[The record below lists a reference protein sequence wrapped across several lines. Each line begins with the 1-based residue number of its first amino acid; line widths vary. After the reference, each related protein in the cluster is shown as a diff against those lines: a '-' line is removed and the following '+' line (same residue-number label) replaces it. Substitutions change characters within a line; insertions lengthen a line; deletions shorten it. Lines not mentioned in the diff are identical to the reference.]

1 VECGCCGDSYIL
13 KKKRYYCSLRYA
25 SKSCQNKRTILREDL
40 EHRVLD
46 ALRVQLVDPNLA
58 AEAMQAYVE
67 AINRHN
73 RERRSSQD
81 ADRRML
87 TETQQKIKNMVSAI
101 ENGEYSLKLSARL
114 RELEEQEAKLKGRL
128 VHVPEEIQIPPIGE
142 LCCKVERLLEA
153 WEDPEE
159 RGEAVAVIRGL
170 IDRIV
175 ITPHPNGKRG
185 WANVTVHSDLAKIL
199 DPTPH
204 NGQLGH
210 ASIPLSE
217 GQGSRYHREGYSLAI
232 AA

>member
-1 VECGCCGDSYIL
+1 
-13 KKKRYYCSLRYA
+13 
-25 SKSCQNKRTILREDL
+25 L

-46 ALRVQLVDPNLA
+46 ALREHFIDPNLA
-58 AEAMQAYVE
+58 AEAMQAYIDAVY
-67 AINRHN
+67 RHN

-81 ADRRML
+81 ADRKIL

-101 ENGEYSLKLSARL
+101 ENGEYSPRLSARL
-114 RELEEQEAKLKGRL
+114 QELENEEAKLKERL
-128 VHVPEEIQIPPIGE
+128 VQIPEEIQIPPIGE
-142 LCCKVERLLEA
+142 LCSKVERLLQA

-185 WANVTVHSDLAKIL
+185 WANVTVYSDLAKIL
-199 DPTPH
+199 EPTLP
-204 NGQLGH
+204 NGEPSH
-210 ASIPLSE
+210 AGIPLSVVR
-217 GQGSRYHREGYSLAI
+217 GHRYHRRGHSLAI

>member
-1 VECGCCGDSYIL
+1 VVCGCCGDSYSL
-13 KKKRYYCSLRYA
+13 NHDRYCCSRRRR
-25 SKSCQNKRTILREDL
+25 SKSCQNNKTILREEL

-46 ALRVQLVDPNLA
+46 ALRGQLADPNLA
-58 AEAMQAYVE
+58 AEATQAYVD
-67 AINRHN
+67 AFNRHN

-87 TETQQKIKNMVSAI
+87 TEIQQKIKNMVSAI
-101 ENGEYSLKLSARL
+101 ENGEYSPKLSARL
-114 RELEEQEAKLKGRL
+114 QELEEEEAKLKDRL

-142 LCCKVERLLEA
+142 LCSKMERLLEA

-185 WANVTVHSDLAKIL
+185 WANVTCI
-199 DPTPH
+199 
-204 NGQLGH
+204 
-210 ASIPLSE
+210 
-217 GQGSRYHREGYSLAI
+217 AI
-232 AA
+232 WPRSSSSPK